1 MLKIKRLN
9 LRGLSIAVFAVVCL
23 LVPTAQAQTEI
34 TLKKTFIE
42 KFKNR
47 VTIDTKFSVKHSL
60 KKPHKPASDGDIHCS
75 GTAPEIGLAT
85 VAELMNADSKPD
97 IVKALFDGA
106 GGAAIPISGVW
117 RLWSEHGGESIQVQG
132 GTLPPIEDT
141 NPDHVFEIHPITT
154 VNGESMLDT
163 IKNIQ
168 GYKPKDALEAFTH
181 YERTRCHLTPKS
193 KTVTISTSMV
203 GFNYVEFVMHLNEDP
218 VSVADG
224 TMVFAAVSE
233 VDEDEEVIVRKRRMV
248 FIKDSA
254 EELKVKQL
262 HKGDTLHVLGIPR
275 ISLTLISW
283 RIANAMKKPQVLDW
297 NLPYEIVIVGIIEN

>member
-1 MLKIKRLN
+1 MKRRN
-9 LRGLSIAVFAVVCL
+9 FVIAFVAVCCL
-23 LVPTAQAQTEI
+23 LVSAASAQTEI

-47 VTIDTKFSVKHSL
+47 VTIDANFSVKHSL
-60 KKPHKPASDGDIHCS
+60 KKPHKPASDADIHCA

-85 VAELMNADSKPD
+85 VAELMNAADKPD
-97 IVKALFDGA
+97 VVKALVDA
-106 GGAAIPISGVW
+106 EGGSPLAISGVW
-117 RLWSEHGGESIQVQG
+117 RLWCEHGGETAAQVQG

-141 NPDHVFEIHPITT
+141 NPDHVFEIHPITS

-193 KTVTISTSMV
+193 KTVTISTTMV

-218 VSVADG
+218 VTVADG

-233 VDEDEEVIVRKRRMV
+233 IDEDEEVIVRKRRMV
-248 FIKDSA
+248 FIKDTD
-254 EELKVKQL
+254 EEAKVKQL
-262 HKGDTLHVLGIPR
+262 HKGDSLHVLGIPR
-275 ISLTLISW
+275 INLALVSW
-283 RIANAMKKPQVLDW
+283 RAKNAKTRPQVLDW
-297 NLPYEIVIVGIIEN
+297 NLPYEIVIVGVIED